1 MDVDDLI
8 LISVDDHLIE
18 PPDLF
23 VNHLDAKY
31 QDRAPKLVRNEEGN
45 DVWTFG
51 EIVMETA
58 ALNAVAGRPK
68 EEYGLEPQSLD
79 EVRPGCYDVH
89 ERVKDMSA
97 GGVLASMNFPSFP
110 TFTARVFASD
120 DADLSLAL
128 VRAYNDWH
136 IDEWCGAYPGR
147 FIPMAVPVI
156 WDAEQTA
163 AEVRRCAEKGC
174 HSLSFTENPAA
185 LGYPSFH
192 SDYWDPLWQ
201 ACVDTGTVLSV
212 HLGSSGRLS
221 IPAVDS
227 PPDVMITLQPMNIQS
242 AAADLLWSRV
252 LKEYPGLRVALSEG
266 GNGWVPYFLDR
277 VDRTFEMH
285 RAWTLQDFGGRLPSE
300 VFREHFLTCFISDPI
315 GVELPRQDR
324 HRQHVLG
331 GRLPPQRL
339 DVADR
344 ARGAERRVRGQRR
357 PRRPDPQDDLRER
370 HALVLLRPVPPRAEG
385 GGHRRRAQTPG
396 RRPRR
401 VDHVAQHAGP
411 HRRREARGLPLA
423 GPASRGRPGLTPPGQ
438 PSPPVCPLGSLPAG
452 DPAGR
457 SRTGA
462 PRRDM
467 LRDPTG
473 PCRRNPT

>member
-1 MDVDDLI
+1 MSEVDDLI
-8 LISVDDHLIE
+8 LISVDDHIIE

-23 VNHLDAKY
+23 VHHLAAEY
-31 QDRAPKLVRNEEGN
+31 QDRAPKLVRNDEGN

-51 EIVMETA
+51 QVVMETA

-68 EEYGLEPQSLD
+68 EEYGLEPQSLE

-89 ERVKDMSA
+89 ERVKDMDA

-110 TFTARVFASD
+110 TFTARTFASD

-136 IDEWCGAYPGR
+136 IDEWCAAYPAR

-156 WDAEQTA
+156 WDAQATA
-163 AEVRRCAEKGC
+163 EEIRRVAAKGC

-192 SDYWDPLWQ
+192 DEYWDPVWQ
-201 ACVDTGTVLSV
+201 ACCDTGTVLAI

-252 LKEYPGLRVALSEG
+252 LKTYPDLRVALSEG
-266 GNGWVPYFLDR
+266 GTGWVPYFLSR

-285 RAWTLQDFGGRLPSE
+285 HAWTLQDFGGRLPSE
-300 VFREHFLTCFISDPI
+300 VFREHFLTCFISDPVGIALRDEI
-315 GVELPRQDR
+315 GVDNIAWEADYPHSDSMWPR
-324 HRQHVLG
+324 
-331 GRLPPQRL
+331 
-339 DVADR
+339 R
-344 ARGAERRVRGQRR
+344 ARGARGRVRQVRR
-357 PRRPDPQDDLRER
+357 PRERHLQDDPRER
-370 HALVLLRPVPPRAEG
+370 HALVLLRPFRPHAQGR
-385 GGHRRRAQTPG
+385 GHGRRAPQAGG
-396 RRPRR
+396 RSRR
-401 VDHVAQHAGP
+401 VDHVPQHPGP
-411 HRRREARGLPLA
+411 HPRREARGVPH
-423 GPASRGRPGLTPPGQ
+423 PCPTRRGRGGEL
-438 PSPPVCPLGSLPAG
+438 SRSG
-452 DPAGR
+452 DR
-457 SRTGA
+457 
-462 PRRDM
+462 
-467 LRDPTG
+467 
-473 PCRRNPT
+473 

>member
-1 MDVDDLI
+1 MTEVDDLI
-8 LISVDDHLIE
+8 LISVDDHIIE

-23 VNHLDAKY
+23 VHHLAEKY
-31 QDRAPKLVRNEEGN
+31 RDRAPKLVRNDEGN

-51 EIVMETA
+51 QVVIETA

-89 ERVKDMSA
+89 ERVKDMDA

-110 TFTARVFASD
+110 TFTARTFVCD
-120 DADLSLAL
+120 DLELSAAL

-136 IDEWCGAYPGR
+136 IDEWCGAYPAR
-147 FIPMAVPVI
+147 FIPLAVPII

-163 AEVRRCAEKGC
+163 GEIRRMAAKGC

-192 SDYWDPLWQ
+192 DDYWDPVWR
-201 ACVDTGTVLSV
+201 ACCDTGTVLSI

-252 LKEYPGLRVALSEG
+252 LKQYPDLRVALSEG
-266 GNGWVPYFLDR
+266 GTGWVPYFLER

-285 RAWTLQDFGGRLPSE
+285 HAWTLQDFGGRLPSE
-300 VFREHFLTCFISDPI
+300 VFREHFLTCFISDPVGI
-315 GVELPRQDR
+315 ALRHDIGIDNIAWEADYPHSDSMWPNAPEELGVEFEKYSVSADDARKMTHENAMRWFSFDPFAHMAKADATVGALRR
-324 HRQHVLG
+324 KAAGH
-331 GRLPPQRL
+331 
-339 DVADR
+339 DVSIMSRSTRVRTADEKLEGFRSR
-344 ARGAERRVRGQRR
+344 AR
-357 PRRPDPQDDLRER
+357 
-370 HALVLLRPVPPRAEG
+370 RA
-385 GGHRRRAQTPG
+385 
-396 RRPRR
+396 
-401 VDHVAQHAGP
+401 VAAAG
-411 HRRREARGLPLA
+411 
-423 GPASRGRPGLTPPGQ
+423 
-438 PSPPVCPLGSLPAG
+438 
-452 DPAGR
+452 
-457 SRTGA
+457 
-462 PRRDM
+462 
-467 LRDPTG
+467 
-473 PCRRNPT
+473 N